1 MLACCVPGQRRNLR
15 LKKCQKKIN
24 LPTHLI
30 SARLTF
36 WGTVAIERILWGSLH
51 NQTSA
56 IALVE
61 TLASVANDILGGD
74 KVFRTQKLPQH
85 GVSILLK
92 AGHPDVAEIDA
103 VLWFRPWSGSV
114 WHVDPL
120 GDRGASIYE
129 VKKLSHSRTMT
140 GNGRHTVYED

>member
-15 LKKCQKKIN
+15 LKKCQKRIN

-30 SARLTF
+30 CSRLTF
-36 WGTVAIERILWGSLH
+36 RGTVAIERILGGSLH

-74 KVFRTQKLPQH
+74 KVFRTQKLRQH
-85 GVSILLK
+85 DVSILLK

-103 VLWFRPWSGSV
+103 VL
-114 WHVDPL
+114 
-120 GDRGASIYE
+120 
-129 VKKLSHSRTMT
+129 
-140 GNGRHTVYED
+140 